1 MGGKV
6 ESAESRQYVL
16 VSAQISPCTAAA
28 ILTVRIIH
36 QQRVHLSFPC
46 SYHPGHV
53 YTLQLRA
60 RCIPHNCPHL
70 PASGFSY
77 FIKHIISYIIKKI
90 TPIIKKKTS
99 TPIPVPPISVY
110 PASSSS
116 VSGFP
121 IPVRPTA
128 ATSTFS
134 PLFLPWNRVYALL
147 SLSKSW
153 KQVTLNTHPFQQ
165 DVTVPR
171 PSQKSGS
178 RGTWAHRPHTRLCW
192 HNTSSHRNLEP
203 GLIDA

>member
-121 IPVRPTA
+121 IPVRPHCCDMNLFPTFFA
-128 ATSTFS
+128 VEPSVSLALSQQILEAGDLEHTPFPARCDGAST
-134 PLFLPWNRVYALL
+134 L
-147 SLSKSW
+147 SEIWIKRNLD
-153 KQVTLNTHPFQQ
+153 TP
-165 DVTVPR
+165 
-171 PSQKSGS
+171 
-178 RGTWAHRPHTRLCW
+178 
-192 HNTSSHRNLEP
+192 SSH
-203 GLIDA
+203 